1 MTDFEKYAIS
11 NKVNSTGLEKYKKH
25 IDRIVCPTI
34 IEEREVNYPH
44 LKEGVSLT
52 VVWWIII

>member
-52 VVWWIII
+52 VV